1 MNNLPTLYTEIDP
14 ETRVFL
20 QGKEQIIKSLVAN
33 TIIEIGAQLR
43 EAKERVGHGNF
54 QRWIQECF
62 GMSKVRAWE
71 YMKIEQAF
79 KSSPG
84 ELLENVHKK
93 ALLLLSSTSLPEEI
107 REEVKEQV
115 LVIAETGEK
124 VTLDTVKDLIREKKE
139 AQEEAERVAEELKN
153 ARHYMTG
160 QNEKVRE
167 KLNETAEELER
178 LKQEKTVEVEKVVP
192 PPDYDKVK
200 AMNRDLRKKVD
211 DQNVEISGARFAAN
225 KAAGLAALEQ
235 ALAIIEK
242 RIEEIK
248 YLQWFDIPEDLRHTM
263 KNCGP
268 DLIKTMTRFLEK

>member
-33 TIIEIGAQLR
+33 SIIEIGAQLR

-54 QRWIQECF
+54 QRWIRECF
-62 GMSKVRAWE
+62 GMSEFRARE
-71 YMKIEQAF
+71 YMRIEQAF
-79 KSSPG
+79 KTADSAV
-84 ELLENVHKK
+84 LENLNKTS
-93 ALLLLSSTSLPEEI
+93 LLLLSSPSLPEEI

-124 VTLDTVKDLIREKKE
+124 VTLDMVKDLIREKKE
-139 AQEEAERVAEELKN
+139 AQKETERVAEELKN

-167 KLNETAEELER
+167 NLNRTAEELEKLR
-178 LKQEKTVEVEKVVP
+178 QEKTVEVEKVVP

-211 DQNVEISGARFAAN
+211 DQNIELSGARYAAN
-225 KAAGLAALEQ
+225 KSIGLAALEQ

-268 DLIKTMTRFLEK
+268 DLIKAMTRFLEK